1 MQLRQSQS
9 LPEKTIIPVHIENNT
24 ISEEQLF
31 LMQILNNEI
40 ELFDNDEVMDEL
52 SKMLNIKCD

>member
-9 LPEKTIIPVHIENNT
+9 LPEKTIIPVYIENNT